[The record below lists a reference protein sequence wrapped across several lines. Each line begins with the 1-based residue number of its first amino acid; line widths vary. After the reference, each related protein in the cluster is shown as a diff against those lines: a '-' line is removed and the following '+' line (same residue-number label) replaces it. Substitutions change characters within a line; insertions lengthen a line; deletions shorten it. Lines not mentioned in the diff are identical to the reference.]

1 MTIPKQTD
9 RRKRWHVY
17 VLRYQKTEDGPF
29 CYYTGVALDVERRLQ
44 AHKDGSGAKCLRG
57 AIGLALHERTR
68 NPLTRSAALR
78 LEAAVKGWSA
88 LDKANKCK
96 VSEAMEVVERN
107 QKESV

>member
-17 VLRYQKTEDGPF
+17 VLRYQKKSDGPF

-44 AHKDGSGAKCLRG
+44 AHKDGRGAKCLRG
-57 AIGLALHERTR
+57 AIGLSLHERTR

-78 LEAAVKGWSA
+78 FEAAVKGWSA
-88 LDKANKCK
+88 LDKGK
-96 VSEAMEVVERN
+96 VSEAMEVAERN